1 MSVYDIFSMISRWAI
16 PSILLMLILFC
27 IALVSYKF
35 IYKKIFNGK
44 KEASLYKLILFVVL
58 VGYLFLV
65 FAMTGLSRA
74 DNFSN
79 NIINLN
85 FLSSYLD
92 IWYSW
97 SLTSLLLLILNTL
110 MLAPLGFLLPFISK
124 KFDSLRNILIVAF
137 TFTIFIEL
145 FQLITHRGIFELDD
159 LFHNTIGA
167 MIGYFI
173 AKLFLEIKHTKRVN
187 KNTII
192 KVFIIPAIYTI
203 IFIGAITF
211 YNIKEF
217 GNLNINPAEYTDVSK
232 VKINSD
238 IGFSDKDDKASV
250 FYNINSNNRK
260 RAIDI
265 IKVLNDSFNIPT
277 LEGSRMD
284 GDNIQYVFDETD
296 NTMYAMTYFYRTGTW
311 SINNFNS
318 DNLENIRLSDSDIEK
333 IENILKNKNLIPND
347 AKLSYD
353 ENNFLRWNS
362 KNNDIKNSKKD
373 FIEGTIMIS
382 NYSSED
388 IQNLYFDLTNNKYI
402 RDIEI
407 ISQKDAFEKVKN
419 GNFYSYNPYNSGD
432 EIRITNCEISYM
444 YDGKGYHQPVYKFTG
459 SVNGEEDLFSAI
471 IPASK

>member
-97 SLTSLLLLILNTL
+97 SLTSLLLLILNIL

-265 IKVLNDSFNIPT
+265 IKILNDSFNIPT

-333 IENILKNKNLIPND
+333 IEDILKNKNLIPND

-382 NYSSED
+382 NYSSGD

-432 EIRITNCEISYM
+432 EIRITNCEISYI
-444 YDGKGYHQPVYKFTG
+444 YDSKGYYQPVYKFAG

>member
-65 FAMTGLSRA
+65 FAITVLSRE

-97 SLTSLLLLILNTL
+97 SLTSLLLLILNIL

-124 KFDSLRNILIVAF
+124 RFDSLKNILLVAF

-159 LFHNTIGA
+159 LFHNTIGS

-173 AKLFLEIKHTKRVN
+173 AKLFLEIKQIKKVN

-238 IGFSDKDDKASV
+238 IEFSDKDDKASV

-265 IKVLNDSFNIPT
+265 IKILNDSFNIPT

-296 NTMYAMTYFYRTGTW
+296 NFMYAMTYFYRTGTW

-318 DNLENIRLSDSDIEK
+318 DNLENIRISDIDIGK

-353 ENNFLRWNS
+353 ENNFLRWNC
-362 KNNDIKNSKKD
+362 KNSDIKNSKKD

-382 NYSSED
+382 NYASEN
-388 IQNLYFDLTNNKYI
+388 IQNLYYDLTNNKYI

-444 YDGKGYHQPVYKFTG
+444 YDSKGYYQPVYKFTG

>member
-1 MSVYDIFSMISRWAI
+1 
-16 PSILLMLILFC
+16 
-27 IALVSYKF
+27 
-35 IYKKIFNGK
+35 
-44 KEASLYKLILFVVL
+44 
-58 VGYLFLV
+58 
-65 FAMTGLSRA
+65 
-74 DNFSN
+74 
-79 NIINLN
+79 
-85 FLSSYLD
+85 
-92 IWYSW
+92 
-97 SLTSLLLLILNTL
+97 

-124 KFDSLRNILIVAF
+124 KFDSLRNILLSAF

-238 IGFSDKDDKASV
+238 IEFSDKDDKASV
-250 FYNINSNNRK
+250 FYNVNSNNRK

-265 IKVLNDSFNIPT
+265 IKILNDSFNIPT

-318 DNLENIRLSDSDIEK
+318 DNLENIRISDSDIEK
-333 IENILKNKNLIPND
+333 IENILKNQNLIPND

-444 YDGKGYHQPVYKFTG
+444 YDSKGYYQPVYKFTG